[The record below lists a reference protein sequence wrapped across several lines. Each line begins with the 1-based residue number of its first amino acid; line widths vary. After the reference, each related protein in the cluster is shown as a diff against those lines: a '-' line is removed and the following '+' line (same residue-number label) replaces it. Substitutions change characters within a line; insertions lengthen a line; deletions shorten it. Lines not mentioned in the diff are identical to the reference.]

1 MVCQRQDQ
9 MIPADKVNYIDEE
22 RYHIVHDSR
31 DIVWIYTYGNGLFAY
46 DLATDELQ
54 HFESNINGFSHI
66 TSNFLQYIMED
77 RAGGIWVSSEYTG
90 ISRLSVLNEGAER
103 VFPEDETLSDRS
115 NTVRMINRMP
125 DDKIWLGTRRGGLYI
140 YDPHLKTIE
149 SSRYFDS
156 NIYAVEEGADG
167 SIWLGSRG
175 NGLSIDGKWYTYH
188 SDDPLSIGNNNIF
201 TLYRDRKNRM
211 WIGTF
216 GGGLNL
222 AVKEKDKYV
231 FKRFLNNFYSQ
242 RQEEI
247 QRKRAEADAV
257 RENLEAQLG
266 IVDKKKEELDKLQH
280 QEIEK
285 LEALSG
291 LSADEAKERL
301 VESLKEEAKT
311 QAQSYINDIMD
322 DAKLTASKEAKRIVI
337 QSIQRVATETAIEN
351 SVTVFHIESDEIK
364 GRIIGREGRNIRAL
378 EAATGVEIVV
388 DDTPEAIVLSAFD
401 PVRREIARLALH
413 QLVTDG
419 RIHPA
424 RIEEVVAK
432 VRKQVEE
439 EIIETGKRTT
449 IDLGI
454 HGLHPELIRI
464 IGKMK
469 YRSSYGQNLLQHARE
484 TANLCAVMAS
494 ELGLNPKKAK
504 RAGLLHD
511 IGKVPDEEPELPHA
525 LLGMKLAEK
534 FKEKPDICNAIG
546 AHHDEIEMTSL
557 LAPIV
562 QVCDAISGARP
573 GARREIV
580 EAYIKRL
587 NDLEQLAMSY
597 PGVTKTYAIQAGR
610 ELRVIVGAD
619 KIDDKQTENLSGEI
633 AKKIQDEM
641 TYPGQV
647 KITVIRETRAVS
659 FAK

>member
-1 MVCQRQDQ
+1 MVV
-9 MIPADKVNYIDEE
+9 AFLVGGALSYGFF
-22 RYHIVHDSR
+22 RY
-31 DIVWIYTYGNGLFAY
+31 GLKSKCE
-46 DLATDELQ
+46 TIIKE
-54 HFESNINGFSHI
+54 
-66 TSNFLQYIMED
+66 
-77 RAGGIWVSSEYTG
+77 
-90 ISRLSVLNEGAER
+90 AETEAE
-103 VFPEDETLSDRS
+103 V
-115 NTVRMINRMP
+115 I
-125 DDKIWLGTRRGGLYI
+125 K
-140 YDPHLKTIE
+140 
-149 SSRYFDS
+149 
-156 NIYAVEEGADG
+156 
-167 SIWLGSRG
+167 
-175 NGLSIDGKWYTYH
+175 
-188 SDDPLSIGNNNIF
+188 
-201 TLYRDRKNRM
+201 KNK
-211 WIGTF
+211 
-216 GGGLNL
+216 LL
-222 AVKEKDKYV
+222 EVKEK
-231 FKRFLNNFYSQ
+231 FLNKKADLEKEVAARNQKIQQAENKLKQ
-242 RQEEI
+242 REMVLNQKNEEL
-247 QRKRAEADAV
+247 QRKRNEAEAIK
-257 RENLEAQLG
+257 ENLDAQLS
-266 IVDKKKEELDKLQH
+266 IIEKKKEELDVMQA
-280 QEIEK
+280 QEREK
-285 LEALSG
+285 LEAISG
-291 LSADEAKERL
+291 LSAEEAKERL

-322 DAKLTASKEAKRIVI
+322 DAKLTANREAKRIVI

-432 VRKQVEE
+432 VRKQVED

-534 FKEKPDICNAIG
+534 YKEKPDICNAIG

-619 KIDDKQTENLSGEI
+619 KIDDKQTENLSAEI